1 MKNLETIKT
10 KSQAGMTHLVE
21 LGQQSSPEMKTWGVT
36 AATAAAGGI
45 ALAVTAK
52 GVLAIVGI
60 LAAPPVALT
69 VGALGGGVLG
79 WRYLQ
84 RQSPALTTSQ
94 PAVAPVFTPLATGEP
109 LVVPPVE
116 EPAPVEQI
124 APALD
129 PVQSSEA
136 TRLDAVPLDALS
148 VEAPPLADPVA
159 AVPPMPETAEPVVPV
174 AEPAHLEVI
183 NGIGA
188 GYAKRLHEAGIHTFA
203 DLAQQTPEQLR
214 TIIHVDKWVTDEELH
229 SWIEQARVL
238 AGSSGENH

>member
-21 LGQQSSPEMKTWGVT
+21 LGKQPSPAVKAWGVT

-45 ALAVTAK
+45 TLAVAAK
-52 GVLAIVGI
+52 GVLAIVGM

-84 RQSPALTTSQ
+84 HQSPAVTTSQ
-94 PAVAPVFTPLATGEP
+94 PAVAPVFTPLAPSEP
-109 LVVPPVE
+109 IVAPPLA
-116 EPAPVEQI
+116 EPTPVEQI
-124 APALD
+124 APMLD
-129 PVQSSEA
+129 PVQISEV
-136 TRLDAVPLDALS
+136 TRLDAAPLDALS
-148 VEAPPLADPVA
+148 VDASPLADTPVVA
-159 AVPPMPETAEPVVPV
+159 PATPETVEPVVPV
-174 AEPAHLEVI
+174 AEPAPLEVI
-183 NGIGA
+183 NGIGT

-214 TIIHVDKWVTDEELH
+214 TQIHVDKWVTDEELH

-238 AGSSGENH
+238 AGSTGENH